1 MCLLFVFSVHSL
13 FLSYT
18 NSLHAVMAA
27 GPEYKLLNTPTNTTT
42 TNTNNNNNNNNNS
55 CCVLANE
62 NSRVHRSNLGGDRRG
77 HKCPPPYFFY

>member
-42 TNTNNNNNNNNNS
+42 TNTNNNNNNNNS